1 MARVNKLTPARLK
14 QIIAEEKRRLGIKE
28 SKPAKRTSAKRTS
41 AKRKTSAR
49 AKIKALHELRQRE
62 LRAIK
67 RLRKLYK
74 RRKSL
79 KADLIRSL

>member
-28 SKPAKRTSAKRTS
+28 SKPAKRKSAKRNGTPKS
-41 AKRKTSAR
+41 
-49 AKIKALHELRQRE
+49 KIRALHELRQRE
-62 LRAIK
+62 LRAIQ
-67 RLRKLYK
+67 RLRRLYK
-74 RRKSL
+74 RRKEL